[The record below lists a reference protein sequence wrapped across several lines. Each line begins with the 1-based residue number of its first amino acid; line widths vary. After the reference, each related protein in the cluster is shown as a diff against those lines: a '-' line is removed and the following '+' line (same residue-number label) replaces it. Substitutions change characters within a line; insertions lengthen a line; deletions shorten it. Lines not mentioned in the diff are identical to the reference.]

1 MKKIKK
7 ISPKN
12 LKNIVKE
19 HFLEDTLLSEDKID
33 RIIKNYLLERDRLL
47 DDDDFFTDRYEIDPQ
62 SKESLNDMVDNLNEM
77 LDDLDIIKEK
87 EYNVLVFNNIYADE
101 YLSGI
106 MRDLEDVV
114 DDLKYLLEIK
124 DNEKNI
130 DNK

>member
-47 DDDDFFTDRYEIDPQ
+47 DDDDFLTDRYEIDPQ

-87 EYNVLVFNNIYADE
+87 EYNVLVFNDIYADE
-101 YLSGI
+101 YLNGI
-106 MRDLEDVV
+106 MRDLEDIV
-114 DDLKYLLEIK
+114 DDLKYLLELK
-124 DNEKNI
+124 DSEKNT

>member
-47 DDDDFFTDRYEIDPQ
+47 DDDDFLTDRYEIDPQ
-62 SKESLNDMVDNLNEM
+62 SKESLGDMVDNLNEM

-87 EYNVLVFNNIYADE
+87 EYNVLVFHDVYADE
-101 YLSGI
+101 YLNGI

-114 DDLKYLLEIK
+114 DDLKYLLELK
-124 DNEKNI
+124 DSEKNTN
-130 DNK
+130 NK